1 MTVLCDSKKQL
12 DSMEYMSVI
21 AVHDGSGCNDGI
33 KCIDGIKR
41 NDGGKRNDGIKRK
54 APPV

>member
-33 KCIDGIKR
+33 KR
-41 NDGGKRNDGIKRK
+41 NNWGKRNDGIKRK